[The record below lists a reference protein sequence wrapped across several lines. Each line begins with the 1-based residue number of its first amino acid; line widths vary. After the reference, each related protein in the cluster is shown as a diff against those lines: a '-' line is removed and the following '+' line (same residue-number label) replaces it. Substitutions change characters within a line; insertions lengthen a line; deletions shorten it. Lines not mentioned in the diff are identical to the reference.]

1 MARPMPRQLPTLLLM
16 VMLAAASPC
25 LADPKAGGSPAFEAM
40 LSQADL
46 VRSADPA
53 QFERLLGQLNATID
67 VANESQRERLAYL
80 KAYHL
85 AYAGRFDLGIEA
97 AKQLFESTSDPTL
110 KFRVGSL
117 LVNSY
122 AATREFAD
130 GLRYLERTLA
140 MVDQVQDR
148 EVRHHGWT
156 SAAVIYNQVGQY
168 ELGRHYAD
176 LVLADGATARTAC
189 ITGYSRLEAVYNLE
203 QIDSQ
208 DESVAS
214 LLAQCEQA
222 GEPLAGFFLETYRA
236 KFQAAQGHRMQAIG
250 TLEQMLSKV
259 EATQYARLIG
269 EVHSLL
275 AQWKFAEGLADEAEQ
290 HAQVA
295 IARSVGIVHSQPLVH
310 AYQTLYAIAMQRGDT
325 AKSLEFLRAY
335 TDADRAYLDGIKA
348 RELAFQM
355 VKHETLQKNQ
365 TIELLNNQNRVLQLE
380 QQVHAKTQQATRL
393 LIALLA
399 VLLASI
405 AYWAYKTKKMQVSF
419 RRLAETDALTGI
431 SNRHHFSRRAEA
443 ALEYSQRSGEPAALV
458 MFDLDEFKSIN
469 DVHGHAMGDWVL
481 QQVAAVCTA
490 SCRKN
495 DLFGRLGGEEFAF
508 LLLGADVAAG
518 LQLARE
524 CRERISAIDTGSTG
538 ARFRV
543 TASFGVAASA
553 NVGYNFHALLARAD
567 EAMYRAKREGRD
579 RISLHTPD
587 IVASSAT
594 V

>member
-1 MARPMPRQLPTLLLM
+1 MSSAMRLLVFLL
-16 VMLAAASPC
+16 VAMLVLASPGR
-25 LADPKAGGSPAFEAM
+25 AQSEAGGSPAFEAM
-40 LSQADL
+40 LRQADA
-46 VRSADPA
+46 VRSSDPA
-53 QFERLLGQLNATID
+53 QFERLLGQLNASTDI
-67 VANESQRERLAYL
+67 ASPAQREQLSYL

-85 AYAGRFDLGIEA
+85 AYSGRFDLGIEA
-97 AKQLFESTSDPTL
+97 GKALFESTSDPTL

-140 MVDQVQDR
+140 MVDQVKDR

-156 SAAVIYNQVGQY
+156 AAAVIYNQVGQY

-189 ITGYSRLEAVYNLE
+189 ITGYSRLEATYNLN
-203 QIDSQ
+203 QIDHQ

-222 GEPLAGFFLETYRA
+222 GEPLAGHFLQTYRA
-236 KFQAAQGHRMQAIG
+236 KFLAAQGDRMKAIG
-250 TLEQMLSKV
+250 TLEQVLDDV
-259 EATQYARLIG
+259 EATHYARLIG

-275 AQWKFAEGLADEAEQ
+275 AEWKFAEGLTDEAER
-290 HAQVA
+290 HARVA
-295 IARSVGIVHSQPLVH
+295 IERSVGILHSLPLVN
-310 AYQTLYAIAMQRGDT
+310 AYRTLYEIAMQRGDT

-335 TDADRAYLDGIKA
+335 TDADRAYMDGIKA

-365 TIELLNNQNRVLQLE
+365 TIERLNNQNRVLQLE
-380 QQVHAKTQQATRL
+380 QQVHAKSTQATRL

-399 VLLASI
+399 VLLATI
-405 AYWAYKTKKMQVSF
+405 AYWAYKTKKTQVSF
-419 RRLAETDALTGI
+419 RRLAETDTLTGI

-443 ALEYSQRSGEPAALV
+443 ALEYCQRSGEQVALV

-469 DVHGHAMGDWVL
+469 DRHGHAMGDWVL
-481 QQVAAVCTA
+481 QHVAAACRA
-490 SCRKN
+490 ACRKN

-508 LLLGADVAAG
+508 LLIGADLASG
-518 LQLARE
+518 LQLAQD
-524 CRERISAIDTGSTG
+524 CRERIGRIDTGSTG
-538 ARFRV
+538 SNFRV

-553 NVGYNFHALLARAD
+553 DAGHDFHTLLARAD

-579 RISLHTPD
+579 RISLHTPET
-587 IVASSAT
+587 IAT
-594 V
+594 GVVV